1 MQEQVSPLQRKI
13 LSKKADLD
21 RTRKHGEDEA
31 EKLAK
36 DSSSF
41 SSDVNELRKLNS
53 QIEEFEE
60 SSAPDEQARIETKM
74 GAVQEKMSQKNREID
89 ELLPRLEETKNAVQD
104 QERYKNQLTQNIE
117 IVKGKKRI
125 KVLNRDIAQ
134 LQDNIGQIEGY
145 DTAHEKWDRAKA
157 QRDELMESKFRS
169 EGRFSEIVEQIR
181 ATKVRER
188 VSYSGVVFCLS
199 FPTYSSPPF

>member
-60 SSAPDEQARIETKM
+60 SSAPDEQSRIETKM

-104 QERYKNQLTQNIE
+104 QERYKNQLTQHIE
-117 IVKGKKRI
+117 IVKGK
-125 KVLNRDIAQ
+125 
-134 LQDNIGQIEGY
+134 
-145 DTAHEKWDRAKA
+145 
-157 QRDELMESKFRS
+157 
-169 EGRFSEIVEQIR
+169 
-181 ATKVRER
+181 
-188 VSYSGVVFCLS
+188 
-199 FPTYSSPPF
+199 